1 MPANDAAYFCTDC
14 AGTSDTWTQDVA
26 CDGTNVDMTIVY
38 KFASAKTVQ
47 AQLTDC
53 ADYGCVVDFTVSGD
67 DFTTTSFTSNNW
79 MFTDASVFS
88 GSKVSPDDG
97 IWGAAP
103 GEVNGNGD
111 CYGDGYGY
119 GSNPNGFYGFGNCNS
134 GDGSSTVYYGPDGTH
149 SCSSLKAWVYAG
161 ASPPPPVPLTNGV
174 NGADGCGA
182 GKCDRCE
189 GDCDS
194 DSDCKAGLTCFQ
206 RSGYVS
212 VPGCSGGGT
221 SGYDYCWQPTS
232 PTPGV
237 LSLGVHA
244 MDGCGAGKC
253 DECQGDCDTDSDC
266 KAGLTCFQRDTGSVP
281 GCSGVATTD
290 WDYCI
295 PE

>member
-1 MPANDAAYFCTDC
+1 
-14 AGTSDTWTQDVA
+14 
-26 CDGTNVDMTIVY
+26 MTIVY

-53 ADYGCVVDFTVSGD
+53 AASGCIVDFTVSGD
-67 DFTTTSFTSNNW
+67 GFTTTSFTSNKW
-79 MFTDASVFS
+79 MFTDATVFS

-97 IWGAAP
+97 IWGAGP

-111 CYGDGYGY
+111 CYGDTN
-119 GSNPNGFYGFGNCNS
+119 SPNTGFYGFGNCNA
-134 GDGSSTVYYGPDGTH
+134 GDSSSSTVYYGPDGTH

-206 RSGYVS
+206 R
-212 VPGCSGGGT
+212 
-221 SGYDYCWQPTS
+221 
-232 PTPGV
+232 
-237 LSLGVHA
+237 
-244 MDGCGAGKC
+244 
-253 DECQGDCDTDSDC
+253 
-266 KAGLTCFQRDTGSVP
+266 DTGSVP